1 MRNFRNI
8 LTVFAALF
16 VFSSVNVSAQY
27 YTDKGRPV
35 TTLEQQVLKEITKLP
50 RYGVFD
56 HIAFEVLPG
65 NRVVLYGKVI
75 SLGTRK
81 SAERVVG
88 RVPGVQSV
96 ENRITD
102 LPPSPFD
109 DRIRSGIV
117 RNFVNSA
124 GLYPYL
130 REPRPSVR
138 IVVEN
143 GHVTLEGYVNSRGTS
158 NLMYLLANQVPG
170 VFDVRNNL
178 VVDNGRGR

>member
-8 LTVFAALF
+8 FAVFAAFF
-16 VFSSVNVSAQY
+16 VFSTVNASAQNF
-27 YTDKGRPV
+27 TDSGRRV
-35 TTLEQQVLKEITKLP
+35 TALEQQVLKEITKLP

-81 SAERVVG
+81 SAERVVS

-109 DRIRSGIV
+109 DRIRRGIV
-117 RNFVNSA
+117 QNFVNSA

-143 GHVTLEGYVNSRGTS
+143 GRVTLEGYVNNRSTS
-158 NLMYLLANQVPG
+158 NLMYMLANQVFG
-170 VFDVRNNL
+170 VFEVRNNL
-178 VVDNGRGR
+178 VIDNGRDR